1 MGGFYDYIKKK
12 WYMSHYWNETQK
24 TKTGFGHTCE
34 MAQGTTNISQILN
47 NWKVH
52 STLNHL
58 NKVN

>member
-1 MGGFYDYIKKK
+1 
-12 WYMSHYWNETQK
+12 MSHYWNETQK

-52 STLNHL
+52 STIYFMKIDFAQFIILC
-58 NKVN
+58 